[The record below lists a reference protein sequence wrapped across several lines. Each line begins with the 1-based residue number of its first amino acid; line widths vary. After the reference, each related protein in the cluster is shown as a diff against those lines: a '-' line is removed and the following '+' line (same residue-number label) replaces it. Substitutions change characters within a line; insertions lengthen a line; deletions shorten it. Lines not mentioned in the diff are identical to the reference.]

1 MRAESVT
8 VRAARR
14 EDLPAIVRMLADDH
28 LGGTREAA
36 TDPLPDAYHEA
47 FDAIE
52 RDPNNEILVATI
64 DDRVVGTLQLTY
76 TPSLS
81 YQGGWRATVEGV
93 RADSPLRGQGIGTKL
108 MERAIDMARAKGCVL
123 MQLSTHKSRTDAHRF
138 YQRLGFSAEHVGMK
152 LMLNR

>member
-1 MRAESVT
+1 MRAENVI

-14 EDLPAIVRMLADDH
+14 EDLPAIVKMLADDH
-28 LGGTREAA
+28 LGSNREAV
-36 TDPLPDAYHEA
+36 TEPLPDSYHEA

-52 RDPNNEILVATI
+52 RDPNNQILVATM
-64 DDRVVGTLQLTY
+64 DGRVVGTLQLTF

-81 YQGGWRATVEGV
+81 YQGGWRATVESV
-93 RADSPLRGQGIGTKL
+93 RAESALRGQGIGTKL

-138 YQRLGFSAEHVGMK
+138 YDRLGFHAEHVGMK
-152 LMLNR
+152 LMLDR

>member
-1 MRAESVT
+1 MRAENVT

-14 EDLPAIVRMLADDH
+14 EDLPTIVRMLADDH
-28 LGGTREAA
+28 LGGTREFAVE
-36 TDPLPDAYHEA
+36 PLPDSYHEA

-81 YQGGWRATVEGV
+81 YQGGWRATVESV
-93 RADSPLRGQGIGTKL
+93 RADSALRGQGIGTKL
-108 MERAIDMARAKGCVL
+108 MEHAIEMARAKGCVL
-123 MQLSTHKSRTDAHRF
+123 MQLTTHKSRTDAHRF
-138 YQRLGFSAEHVGMK
+138 YHRLGFVAEHVGMK
-152 LMLNR
+152 LMLRR